1 MSILKHLT
9 TIQAIAKATDQ
20 TLSTLRWLA
29 TQFRAAH
36 LFSHK
41 AHINVGGDAFI
52 ANHEWLGEIYPQFD
66 GYWDALTERIKG
78 LGGAAMIDKVN
89 SDAAKMSEAF
99 GEGDNDFYFRTILQ
113 MVSQAVGV
121 INEAA
126 KETTMDEGVRDLIV
140 GISSE
145 LQVLQYKIGQR
156 LGGVEKSMMTICK
169 DKDAKGHGSEKHGD
183 STPSPAWSRAPLDL
197 SRLSEKENQS
207 LDSADKGKRD
217 EFERSKIVD
226 NAKFT
231 AKEKQGMD
239 YYAKFKAGKMHVDST
254 PDQVRAQLREDDS
267 GRSKPLTDA
276 QVEYLTRAIK
286 AQHGEHI
293 DMMRDFKLHKGL
305 TSLQSFQA
313 NIGKA
318 GRGWYHGNQHE
329 AGGTSV
335 RAGKYASLMKQSK
348 EAYKGGSTIQAKTAE
363 MEAMEHWKKMAD
375 GERSHAMQ
383 MLNDS
388 AAEDIGKSRDRGF
401 EFGHGRTSRK

>member
-1 MSILKHLT
+1 MPILKHLT

-89 SDAAKMSEAF
+89 SDAAKMSEAL

-121 INEAA
+121 IDEAA

-156 LGGVEKSMMTICK
+156 LGGVEKSITTIAK
-169 DKDAKGHGSEKHGD
+169 DKDAGGHGSNPRNAVNADHPKSQEGIKTGMID
-183 STPSPAWSRAPLDL
+183 KKPAWHFEDGRGCKRIGTYEGNSNFGGSDISYHMREAGTGDL
-197 SRLSEKENQS
+197 HIVSGSHLKNSERLWGETT
-207 LDSADKGKRD
+207 GG
-217 EFERSKIVD
+217 V
-226 NAKFT
+226 AKTEDTMVTFAKSFT
-231 AKEKQGMD
+231 HLG
-239 YYAKFKAGKMHVDST
+239 
-254 PDQVRAQLREDDS
+254 
-267 GRSKPLTDA
+267 
-276 QVEYLTRAIK
+276 
-286 AQHGEHI
+286 
-293 DMMRDFKLHKGL
+293 
-305 TSLQSFQA
+305 SFQA
-313 NIGKA
+313 NIGKS

-335 RAGKYASLMKQSK
+335 RAQKYADLMKASK
-348 EAYKGGSTIQAKTAE
+348 EAYKGGSTLQAKSAE

-401 EFGHGRTSRK
+401 EFGHGRTAKK